1 MLKVAEMAQF
11 NVNDG
16 RRSISRYETAHKARI
31 SKIPP
36 PVTPNRAI
44 SALSAAQRGPWGPHR
59 PIVRAGAAACGVE
72 LAAARALSASA
83 RVHVIHDPFLARVLS
98 GTRPESRPA
107 ANTSARSVVELTQ
120 TVLARG
126 FARRPEPVARCAGQD
141 PPLPEKNGPTP

>member
-16 RRSISRYETAHKARI
+16 RRSISRYETAHKDEI
-31 SKIPP
+31 SQFPP

-44 SALSAAQRGPWGPHR
+44 FELLAARRGLCR
-59 PIVRAGAAACGVE
+59 PPRRMARAGAPACGVE

-98 GTRPESRPA
+98 GTRPE
-107 ANTSARSVVELTQ
+107 
-120 TVLARG
+120 
-126 FARRPEPVARCAGQD
+126 
-141 PPLPEKNGPTP
+141 